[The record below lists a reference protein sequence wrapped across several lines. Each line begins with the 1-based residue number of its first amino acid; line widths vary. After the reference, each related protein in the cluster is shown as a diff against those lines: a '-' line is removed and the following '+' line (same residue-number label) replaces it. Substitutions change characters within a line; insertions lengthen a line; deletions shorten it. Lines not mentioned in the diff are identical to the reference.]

1 METEKKKRR
10 TTADTVAVTLLTG
23 STDELSSLTPCAC
36 QHLVGPWVTQ
46 GELCPQGYK
55 YILQQSGSSISN
67 VLSAARLSFI
77 FNPNS

>member
-1 METEKKKRR
+1 MELPEGLQWGGA
-10 TTADTVAVTLLTG
+10 TADTVAVTLLTG

-36 QHLVGPWVTQ
+36 QRLVGPRVTQ
-46 GELCPQGYK
+46 GELCPRGYK
-55 YILQQSGSSISN
+55 YILQQSGSN